1 MTPGSYVIVSP
12 VKNEERYVEAT
23 LQSVLSQTVKPVR
36 WIIVD
41 DGSSDR
47 TPEILRRYAQQAD
60 WIHILRLD
68 HTQSRQPGTPVVY
81 AFRRGFELVRP
92 ETAQFVV
99 KLDCDVKLPPDYF
112 ELLLARF
119 AEDPELG
126 IASGIYLEE
135 QDGNSWQPVP
145 MPSYHAAGASKMMR
159 ADCYRQIGGFVQ
171 SPGWDTVD
179 EIRAEVRGWKTR
191 HFEEIRFHHLKR
203 EGSGI
208 GSLATSVMHGRVYYL
223 TGGGKL
229 FLLLK
234 ILHRMIS
241 ERPYLLSGLALLW
254 GFLKTMFSG
263 QRKLVTSEE
272 ARFYA
277 RRLNRRIWGSPGIF
291 FQPSHESHPGASE

>member
-1 MTPGSYVIVSP
+1 MRHDSYVIISP

-23 LQSVLSQTVKPVR
+23 LTSVLSQTVKPIR

-41 DGSSDR
+41 DGSSDC

-60 WIHILRLD
+60 WIQIVRLD
-68 HTQSRQPGTPVVY
+68 HTQSRQPGTPVVH
-81 AFRRGFELVRP
+81 AFRRGFELVRH
-92 ETAQFVV
+92 EMTQFVV
-99 KLDCDVKLPPDYF
+99 KLDCDVKVPPDYF
-112 ELLLARF
+112 ELLLAKFR
-119 AEDPELG
+119 EDPALG
-126 IASGIYLEE
+126 IASGVYLEE
-135 QDGNSWQPVP
+135 QADNGWQPIP

-159 ADCYRQIGGFVQ
+159 AECYRQIGGFVQ

-179 EIRAEVRGWKTR
+179 EIRAQVRGWKTR
-191 HFEEIRFHHLKR
+191 HFEEIRFQHLKK

-208 GSLATSVMHGRVYYL
+208 GALATSIMHGRVYYL

-229 FLLLK
+229 FLFFK
-234 ILHRMIS
+234 ILHRTIS

-254 GFLKTMFSG
+254 GYLTALFSG

-277 RRLNRRIWGSPGIF
+277 RSLNRRLWNRPGVC
-291 FQPSHESHPGASE
+291 FQLSQQG